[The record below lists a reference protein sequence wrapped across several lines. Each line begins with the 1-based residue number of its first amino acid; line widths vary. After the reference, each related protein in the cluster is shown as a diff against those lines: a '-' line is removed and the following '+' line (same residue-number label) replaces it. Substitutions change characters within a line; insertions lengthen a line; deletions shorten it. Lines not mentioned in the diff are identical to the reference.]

1 MKARVKFYSD
11 LKDKYAAGRSDGIV
25 EIVLKEGSTIRDIFE
40 TMQIQDGE
48 VGFVLLNQN
57 KVQKEA
63 HLSDGDLVQI
73 FSFVD
78 GG

>member
-1 MKARVKFYSD
+1 VKVRVKLFSD
-11 LKDKYAAGRSDGIV
+11 LRDKYAAGRSDGIV
-25 EIVLKEGSTIRDIFE
+25 EIVLKEGSAIRDVFE
-40 TMQIQDGE
+40 TIQIHDGE
-48 VGFVLLNQN
+48 VGFVLLNED